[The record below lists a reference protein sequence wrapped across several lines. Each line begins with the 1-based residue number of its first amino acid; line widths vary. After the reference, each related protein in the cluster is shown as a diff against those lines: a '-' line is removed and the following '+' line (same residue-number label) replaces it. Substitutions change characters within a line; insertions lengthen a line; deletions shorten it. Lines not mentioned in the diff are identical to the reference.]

1 MSSILNSISQG
12 DLQVQQAPKEKPV
25 KEDSIIEMLQN
36 SEIEFETCPK
46 LNEIDSNHQDFDIP
60 EVIIQNLI
68 KNLETDFTVP
78 NKSESQ
84 DVTIDIELQCDKE
97 FLKLDKEFDV
107 STGFGKNNDLFFETK
122 CKLPELKV
130 PLYKSNYLNE
140 FITEEEKA
148 AARHALGIYNRGD
161 VVAMSLLTAEDTLP
175 TQNDWL
181 DVTSKQL
188 RKGDKFFTPIT
199 SFNSVFDLEGNTLTK
214 RFDEVSKL
222 ILNNS
227 KEIINILEVS
237 KDKSITS
244 LGDVKIFLQGF
255 NNGDNLHTTLQ
266 NMNEEMLRFEKT
278 GQME

>member
-46 LNEIDSNHQDFDIP
+46 LNETDNNHQDFDTP

-68 KNLETDFTVP
+68 ENLETDFTVP
-78 NKSESQ
+78 NKSEPQ
-84 DVTIDIELQCDKE
+84 DITIDIGLQCGKE
-97 FLKLDKEFDV
+97 FLKLDKEFDIN
-107 STGFGKNNDLFFETK
+107 TGFGKNNDLFFETK

-188 RKGDKFFTPIT
+188 RKGDRFFTPIT